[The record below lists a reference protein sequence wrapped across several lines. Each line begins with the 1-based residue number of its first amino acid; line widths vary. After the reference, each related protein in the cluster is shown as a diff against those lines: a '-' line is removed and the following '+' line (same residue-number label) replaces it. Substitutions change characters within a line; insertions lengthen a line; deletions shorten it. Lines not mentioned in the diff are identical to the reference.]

1 MADKQDKLIPKLRFP
16 EFKNDG
22 EWEFR
27 RLGDIAD
34 SFSGGTPTA
43 SKADYYGGDI
53 PFIRSGEV
61 NSSKTSL
68 FITQSG
74 LENSSAKMVEKGTI
88 LYALYG
94 ATSGE
99 VGLAGVKGA
108 INQAILAI
116 VPKPEVDKLFLYQ
129 YLKYAKGIIVNHFIQ
144 GGQGNLSA
152 SIISNLIIPLPSL
165 SEQKRIA
172 AFLTSLDELLSKTK
186 AKLEQLKAHKKGL
199 MQKLFPAPGKSFQGS
214 RFPSI
219 PLTYKWDYSLLGDI
233 IHIVTPPRKLQSFDY
248 HKSGNYP
255 IIDQSQALS
264 CGYSDDAEA
273 LVNSEAQGMIV
284 FGDHTCVLKYVDY
297 PFVQGADG
305 IKVFHSKDISRVD
318 TRYLYYFLQ
327 SVPLVSD
334 EYKRHFSDLKE
345 KTVLFPT
352 IIEQKRITS
361 LLFSIDEMING
372 HSFQVETLEKYKKG
386 LMQQIFPA
394 SL

>member
-165 SEQKRIA
+165 SDQKRIA